1 MSDKGLT
8 MRSPCFNAQ
17 QENVL
22 RAGTSLKNM
31 RGVIAGVIE
40 LWPERFAV
48 TAKLQRV
55 ACSTRA
61 YAER

>member
-1 MSDKGLT
+1 M
-8 MRSPCFNAQ
+8 
-17 QENVL
+17 
-22 RAGTSLKNM
+22 KNM